1 MGILGE
7 PDSELVD
14 LLGAIEEIQQRARR
28 PIRRGATGA
37 EIFAAAN
44 ELLDASPHREYLEFV
59 AHGMGLVSHEAPRLI
74 RNDSW
79 SYEGYDAIRPLE
91 ADMVISIE
99 TTMAH
104 PKRGFIKL
112 EDTVAVTEE
121 GCEGF
126 GDKGRGWNRA
136 K

>member
-1 MGILGE
+1 MKKKRL
-7 PDSELVD
+7 PSSE
-14 LLGAIEEIQQRARR
+14 R
-28 PIRRGATGA
+28 PRW
-37 EIFAAAN
+37 FHHV
-44 ELLDASPHREYLEFV
+44 PH
-59 AHGMGLVSHEAPRLI
+59 
-74 RNDSW
+74 
-79 SYEGYDAIRPLE
+79 EGYDASRPLE

-99 TTMAH
+99 TTMVH

-136 K
+136 R